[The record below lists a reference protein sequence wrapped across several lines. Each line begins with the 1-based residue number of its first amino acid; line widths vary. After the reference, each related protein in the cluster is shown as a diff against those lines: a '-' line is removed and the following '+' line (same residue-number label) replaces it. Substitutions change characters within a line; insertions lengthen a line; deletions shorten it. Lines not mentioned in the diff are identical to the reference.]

1 MSTKDYSN
9 TVLGRL
15 NSALL
20 GWISTGLQLIA
31 FGAVVRSLR
40 TFLRGKAV
48 DAVINPYVLATAVN
62 SLTLPESAKC
72 HTIKSVYAR
81 VGTGTKGPLVIDQNL
96 YTAVNTA
103 PAAGHCSVS
112 PNGDLLFAAA
122 DAWTKLDIC
131 YEPEKYDVVELTLP
145 VSGAAG
151 IASIPAQYIARGVLF
166 LMEAESLTGGLVAK
180 MMVQLPVDAL
190 PATTFADLNL
200 AKTEVHFA
208 AADAVTSCR
217 VKFAVASL
225 VDVDSVLEGASSAV

>member
-1 MSTKDYSN
+1 MSVKDYSN

-31 FGAVVRSLR
+31 FGAVIRSLR
-40 TFLRGKAV
+40 TFLRNKSV
-48 DAVINPYVLATAVN
+48 DATTNPYVLQMAVN
-62 SLTLPESAKC
+62 SLTLAESAKC

-81 VGTGTKGPLVIDQNL
+81 AGAGAKGALTIDHGL
-96 YTAVNTA
+96 YNAVNTA
-103 PAAGHCSVS
+103 PAAGHCSVA

-122 DAWTKLDIC
+122 DAWTALDIC

-151 IASIPAQYIARGVLF
+151 VATIPAQYTARGVLF
-166 LMEAESLTGGLVAK
+166 LMESESLSGALTAK
-180 MMVQLPVDAL
+180 LMIQAPADTL
-190 PATTFADLNL
+190 PASTFSALNL

-208 AADAVTSCR
+208 AADAVTSAR
-217 VKFAVASL
+217 VKFAVASAI
-225 VDVDSVLEGASSAV
+225 DVDGLLEGTSPAV